1 MDHQTRMPEERLN
14 EVKLKVGLLEKDIQV
29 ATNLIERV
37 SESIEK
43 IQEMSLHLVKMITL
57 HEQRH
62 SQHERVENELKEDIK
77 ELHSRIT
84 TQAREM
90 QERIDQ
96 VEHHI
101 TSRIDALRHELIQHK
116 KQELPEDKHGKDGD
130 QEKLKSKIEDIDK
143 WRWMLIGAVAIAAWF
158 IGEIDLVSRFFK

>member
-1 MDHQTRMPEERLN
+1 MEQRTQMSDEKLN

-29 ATNLIERV
+29 VTNLVERV

-90 QERIDQ
+90 HERIDQ

-101 TSRIDALRHELIQHK
+101 TSRIDALRNELIQHK
-116 KQELPEDKHGKDGD
+116 KQELPEDKHGKNDL
-130 QEKLKSKIEDIDK
+130 KLTDKLDSLDK
-143 WRWMLIGAVAIAAWF
+143 WRWMAAGAIALGAWLIG
-158 IGEIDLVSRFFK
+158 ELDLISKLFK

>member
-1 MDHQTRMPEERLN
+1 MQDDKLN
-14 EVKLKVGLLEKDIQV
+14 DVKLKVGLLEKDIQV

-57 HEQRH
+57 HEHRH
-62 SQHERVENELKEDIK
+62 TQHEKIDNELKEDIK

-84 TQAREM
+84 TQTREM
-90 QERIDQ
+90 HERIDQ

-101 TSRIDALRHELIQHK
+101 TSRIDALRNELIQHK
-116 KQELPEDKHGKDGD
+116 KQDLF
-130 QEKLKSKIEDIDK
+130 QEKKGKEDSTLFGKVESLDK
-143 WRWMLIGAVAIAAWF
+143 WRWMVAGAIALGAWLIG
-158 IGEIDLVSRFFK
+158 ELDLISKLFK

>member
-1 MDHQTRMPEERLN
+1 MQDDKLN
-14 EVKLKVGLLEKDIQV
+14 DVKLKVGLLEKDIQV

-57 HEQRH
+57 HEHRH
-62 SQHERVENELKEDIK
+62 TQHEKIDNELKEDIK

-84 TQAREM
+84 TQTREM
-90 QERIDQ
+90 HERIDQ

-101 TSRIDALRHELIQHK
+101 TSRIDALRNELIQHK
-116 KQELPEDKHGKDGD
+116 KQELAEDKHPKKDVTLVGKV
-130 QEKLKSKIEDIDK
+130 ESLEK
-143 WRWMLIGAVAIAAWF
+143 WRWMVAGAIALGAWLIG
-158 IGEIDLVSRFFK
+158 ELDLISKLFK

>member
-1 MDHQTRMPEERLN
+1 MQDEKLN
-14 EVKLKVGLLEKDIQV
+14 DVKLKVGLLEKDIQV

-57 HEQRH
+57 HEHRH
-62 SQHERVENELKEDIK
+62 TQHEKIDNELKEDIK

-84 TQAREM
+84 TQTREM

-101 TSRIDALRHELIQHK
+101 TSRIDALRNELIQHK
-116 KQELPEDKHGKDGD
+116 KQELAEDKHPKKDVTLVGKV
-130 QEKLKSKIEDIDK
+130 ESLEK
-143 WRWMLIGAVAIAAWF
+143 WRWMVAGAVALGAWL
-158 IGEIDLVSRFFK
+158 IGELDLISKLFK

>member
-1 MDHQTRMPEERLN
+1 MQDDKLN
-14 EVKLKVGLLEKDIQV
+14 DVKLKVGLLEKDIQV

-57 HEQRH
+57 HEHRH
-62 SQHERVENELKEDIK
+62 TQHEKVDNELKEDIK

-90 QERIDQ
+90 HERIDQ

-101 TSRIDALRHELIQHK
+101 TSRIDALRNELIQHK
-116 KQELPEDKHGKDGD
+116 KQELPEDKHGKSDMSD
-130 QEKLKSKIEDIDK
+130 MKFTDKLESLEK
-143 WRWMLIGAVAIAAWF
+143 WRWMVAGAIALGAWLIG
-158 IGEIDLVSRFFK
+158 ELDLISKLFK

>member
-1 MDHQTRMPEERLN
+1 MEQRPEMSDEKLN

-29 ATNLIERV
+29 ATNLVERV

-90 QERIDQ
+90 HERIDQ

-101 TSRIDALRHELIQHK
+101 TSRIDALRNELIQHK
-116 KQELPEDKHGKDGD
+116 KQELPEDKHGKSATKLT
-130 QEKLKSKIEDIDK
+130 EKLESLDK
-143 WRWMLIGAVAIAAWF
+143 WRWMAAGAIALGAWLV
-158 IGEIDLVSRFFK
+158 GELDLISKLFR

>member
-1 MDHQTRMPEERLN
+1 MQDEKLN
-14 EVKLKVGLLEKDIQV
+14 DVKLKVGLLEKDIQV

-57 HEQRH
+57 HEHRH
-62 SQHERVENELKEDIK
+62 TQHEKIDNELKEDIK

-84 TQAREM
+84 TQTREM
-90 QERIDQ
+90 HERIDQ

-101 TSRIDALRHELIQHK
+101 TSRIDALRNELIQHK
-116 KQELPEDKHGKDGD
+116 KQELAEDKHPKKDVTLVGKV
-130 QEKLKSKIEDIDK
+130 ESLEK
-143 WRWMLIGAVAIAAWF
+143 WRWMVAGAVALGAWL
-158 IGEIDLVSRFFK
+158 IGELDLISKLFK

>member
-1 MDHQTRMPEERLN
+1 MSDEKLN

-29 ATNLIERV
+29 VTNLVERV

-90 QERIDQ
+90 HERIDQ

-101 TSRIDALRHELIQHK
+101 TSRIDALRNELIQHK
-116 KQELPEDKHGKDGD
+116 KQELPEDKHGKNDL
-130 QEKLKSKIEDIDK
+130 KLTDKLDSLDK
-143 WRWMLIGAVAIAAWF
+143 WRWMAAGAIALGAWLIG
-158 IGEIDLVSRFFK
+158 ELDLISKLFK

>member
-1 MDHQTRMPEERLN
+1 MEQRTQMSDEKLN

-29 ATNLIERV
+29 ATNLVERV

-62 SQHERVENELKEDIK
+62 SQHERVESELKEDIK

-90 QERIDQ
+90 HERIDQ

-101 TSRIDALRHELIQHK
+101 TSRIDALRNELIQHK
-116 KQELPEDKHGKDGD
+116 KQELPDDKHGKNDMKFTD
-130 QEKLKSKIEDIDK
+130 KLESLDK
-143 WRWMLIGAVAIAAWF
+143 WRWMAAGAIALGAWLV
-158 IGEIDLVSRFFK
+158 GELDLISKLFR

>member
-1 MDHQTRMPEERLN
+1 MQDEKLN
-14 EVKLKVGLLEKDIQV
+14 DVKLKVGLLEKDIQV

-57 HEQRH
+57 HEHRH
-62 SQHERVENELKEDIK
+62 TQHEKIDNELKEDIK

-84 TQAREM
+84 TQTREM
-90 QERIDQ
+90 HERIDQ

-101 TSRIDALRHELIQHK
+101 TSRIDALRNELIQHK
-116 KQELPEDKHGKDGD
+116 KQELAEDKHPQKDVTLVGKV
-130 QEKLKSKIEDIDK
+130 ESLEK
-143 WRWMLIGAVAIAAWF
+143 WRWMVAGAIALGAWLIG
-158 IGEIDLVSRFFK
+158 ELDLISKLFK

>member
-1 MDHQTRMPEERLN
+1 VEQRTQMSDEKLN

-29 ATNLIERV
+29 VTNLVERV

-90 QERIDQ
+90 HERIDQ

-101 TSRIDALRHELIQHK
+101 TSRIDALRNELIQHK
-116 KQELPEDKHGKDGD
+116 KQELPEDKHGKNDL
-130 QEKLKSKIEDIDK
+130 KLTDKLDSLDK
-143 WRWMLIGAVAIAAWF
+143 WRWMAAGAIALGAWLIG
-158 IGEIDLVSRFFK
+158 ELDLISKLFK

>member
-1 MDHQTRMPEERLN
+1 MQDDKLN
-14 EVKLKVGLLEKDIQV
+14 DVKLKVGLLEKDIQV

-57 HEQRH
+57 HEHRH
-62 SQHERVENELKEDIK
+62 SQHEKVDNELKEDIK

-84 TQAREM
+84 TQTREM
-90 QERIDQ
+90 HERIDQ

-101 TSRIDALRHELIQHK
+101 TSRIDALRNELIQHK
-116 KQELPEDKHGKDGD
+116 KQELLEDTHGKKDSNLFG
-130 QEKLKSKIEDIDK
+130 KIESLDK
-143 WRWMLIGAVAIAAWF
+143 WRWMAAGAIALGAWLV
-158 IGEIDLVSRFFK
+158 GELDLISKLFK